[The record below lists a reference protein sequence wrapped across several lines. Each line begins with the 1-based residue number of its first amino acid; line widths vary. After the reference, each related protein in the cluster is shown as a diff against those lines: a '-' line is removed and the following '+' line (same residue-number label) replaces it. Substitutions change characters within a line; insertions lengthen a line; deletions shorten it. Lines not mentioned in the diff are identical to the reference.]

1 MHIHTYM
8 PIYVYIYL
16 YIFRIFFI
24 YICDINRISMCGD
37 YYYYCMWL
45 FTSGVIVLSTIAII
59 PAVYLTPR
67 TLPYLSPRSK
77 NLLTVNR

>member
-24 YICDINRISMCGD
+24 YICDISRISMCGD

-45 FTSGVIVLSTIAII
+45 FTSGVIVLIL
-59 PAVYLTPR
+59 Y
-67 TLPYLSPRSK
+67 
-77 NLLTVNR
+77 

>member
-24 YICDINRISMCGD
+24 YICDISRISMCGD

-45 FTSGVIVLSTIAII
+45 FTSGVIALSNNPSCIFNT
-59 PAVYLTPR
+59 
-67 TLPYLSPRSK
+67 K
-77 NLLTVNR
+77 NATVFVTT